1 MAEPIVVLDGYT
13 LSPTGDVDWAPVK
26 ALGSLTIHDRIPV
39 ADAVARIG
47 NARLVLT
54 NKAII
59 NADVLARVPNVKYI
73 GVLATGTNIVDL
85 KAAREKGIAVTNVPG
100 YSTASVAQL
109 VFALTLELACHTARH
124 AYAVAEGK
132 PVQWW
137 NIFALGFLLLK
148 ELSGEA
154 AVDRA
159 QACIP
164 RKVDLLGGSKAM
176 AKEQRSQ
183 AYVAAAEK
191 RFDGGPNRCC

>member
-1 MAEPIVVLDGYT
+1 M
-13 LSPTGDVDWAPVK
+13 
-26 ALGSLTIHDRIPV
+26 
-39 ADAVARIG
+39 
-47 NARLVLT
+47 
-54 NKAII
+54 
-59 NADVLARVPNVKYI
+59 
-73 GVLATGTNIVDL
+73 
-85 KAAREKGIAVTNVPG
+85 
-100 YSTASVAQL
+100 
-109 VFALTLELACHTARH
+109 
-124 AYAVAEGK
+124 AEGK

-164 RKVDLLGGSKAM
+164 RKVDLLGGSAAM
-176 AKEQRSQ
+176 DKEQRGQ